1 MNSLSF
7 ALRCCFL
14 LAIVALFSSGAFAA
28 DAPKPRKIVLIAG
41 PITGHPKDAH
51 EYEKNVILL
60 KQLLDTSPTLQGK
73 ATVEIHFKG
82 WPADERTLDDADTI
96 LITSD
101 GCDRRLEDH
110 PFYVGNRMETLE
122 RQMKRGCGLAQFHWS
137 TFNPVKAHDRITQ
150 WLGGYFDYESGTAAN
165 KWRSAI
171 TTRGDWTC
179 EPHATHPITR
189 GVKPFKLKEEFY
201 HHIRFLDDDPRLAPI
216 ITVGKSDKHEWT
228 VGWAVERADTGR
240 GFGFTGGHFYE
251 NWWNEDF
258 RRMIVN
264 AIAWTAKIEIP
275 PQGIETAIE
284 KRFSALILTGHN
296 HPAHDWS
303 SVTASLIGILELDPY
318 AIVHVTENPEELAT
332 DKLKNYDLLVLNY
345 CNWDRGG
352 LSDAAKKGFTDFV
365 ENGGGLSVI
374 HFANGAFNATLP
386 AKDSEWPAFRKMVRR
401 TWMHGEGRSGHD
413 NFGPFKV
420 EIAKVDHPIT
430 RGLATF
436 DTIDELYFRQE
447 GDAAIEPLATAKSKV
462 TGKDE
467 PMAWA
472 HEQGKGRVFQT
483 VLGHDA
489 ISIRAAGALIR
500 RGSVWAAR
508 RENISFD
515 PPVAIAE
522 KLMFRSGSQW
532 KPVSPTR
539 APAAS
544 VESAKPQAAGVASLD
559 KAFGKA
565 LAGGLVVEGKDEFR
579 SPPITVECWALVKS
593 KGGFNILVAS
603 EPKDSPTH
611 WELYTYAGSGV
622 LSAYLP
628 GTKEGEIK
636 SEADITDGKWH
647 HVAFVYEAARVR
659 LYVDGKLVKDQAI
672 ARGDGKP
679 LGGALALGRL
689 VEGTVGLDGA
699 VDDVRIRRGAVE
711 VKEVVKKPVAKDE
724 NTIGLWDFETIAA
737 VDSAKPQAAGV
748 LPATKVDMADKEVNP
763 SLQKEADWVDDRWSK
778 TDYGSLFSC
787 SMRVG
792 NRDVP
797 KAMVIRVGENNDGAV
812 CFDAS
817 NLTVQG
823 SWTGD
828 MVKINPGRYGLIR
841 GPQPGGKIAF
851 SPPKNLG
858 WLEQKSE
865 SLRYRGLHM
874 NGKRVVLSYEV
885 AGAAVLES
893 PWAQSGDGFVAFS
906 RSFEFAPC
914 KVERR
919 LALADDSVSIVLV
932 GPTHK
937 CSIDRAKGVSSLII
951 GASEEVQRIKVL
963 MAAGD
968 TVPAKFEAIA
978 ARSDPAEN
986 LSDLAKPAAPRWAD
1000 VLTTK
1005 GQVSAVAAPYVVDTI
1020 TVPFENPWKS
1030 LLFLAGHDFLPDG
1043 RAIVASIHGDIW
1055 LVTGINDKLEKITW
1069 RRFATGLYQPM
1080 GVKILGNRIYILGRD
1095 QITQLHDRNNDG
1107 EADHY
1112 ECFSNL
1118 INTSMGGHDYA
1129 ACLETDRAGNFHYID
1144 PRGVHRISADGRRIE
1159 TLATGFRNPNGMSVG
1174 PTDEITAAPQ
1184 EGNWTPSSLI
1194 ALIKPGAK
1202 EPYFGFGGPR
1212 ITPDRPLGYD
1222 LPLLFVPHHVDNSSG
1237 GQVWVTSDKWG
1248 PLKGQMLNLSF
1259 GMCTAHLVLRDE
1271 AGPQPQGLIVPLKIR
1286 CSSGI
1291 MRGRFSP
1298 HDGQLYVSGLRGWQ
1312 TNAVHDGCFQ
1322 RIRYTGKKVNLPIA
1336 WRAEQGALVLTFAEP
1351 LDREL
1356 AEDPAGYAVEQWN
1369 YQYTGNYGSKEYSA
1383 NHPGVEGHDA
1393 VKVKSAKLSS
1403 DGKSVRL
1410 SLPDLKPVQQFKVK
1424 YDLESA
1430 DGQTV
1435 RGEAFGTIHELRK

>member
-1 MNSLSF
+1 MNSFFL

-14 LAIVALFSSGAFAA
+14 LAVLAYFSPSAFA

-51 EYEKNVILL
+51 EYEKNIILL
-60 KQLLDTSPTLQGK
+60 KQLIDTSQALQGK
-73 ATVEIHFKG
+73 VNVELHFKG
-82 WPADERTLDDADTI
+82 WPADEKTLDDADTI

-101 GCDRRLEDH
+101 GGDHRLENH
-110 PFYVGNRMETLE
+110 PFYVGNRMEILE
-122 RQMKRGCGLAQFHWS
+122 RQMKRGCGLVQFHWS
-137 TFNPVKAHDRITQ
+137 TFNPVKAHDKITQ
-150 WLGGYFDYESGTAAN
+150 WLGGYFDYESGPPPR

-179 EPHATHPITR
+179 EPHATHPIGR
-189 GVKPFKLKEEFY
+189 GVTPFKLKEEFY
-201 HHIRFLDDDPRLAPI
+201 HHIRFNDDDARLVPI
-216 ITVGKSDKHEWT
+216 VTIGKSDKQEWT
-228 VGWAVERADTGR
+228 VGWAVERADGGR

-258 RRMIVN
+258 RKLIVN
-264 AIAWTAKIEIP
+264 AVAWTAKVGIP
-275 PQGIETAIE
+275 ADGIETRME
-284 KRFSALILTGHN
+284 KRFNALILTGHN

-303 SVTASLIGILELDPY
+303 SVTAALVGILELDPY
-318 AIVHVTENPEELAT
+318 AVVHVTENPEDLAT
-332 DKLKNYDLLVLNY
+332 DKLNNYDLLVLNY

-352 LSDAAKKGFTDFV
+352 LSAAAKKGFTDFV

-386 AKDSEWPAFRKMVRR
+386 AKDSEWPEFRKMVRR
-401 TWMHGEGRSGHD
+401 TWMHGNGRSGHD

-420 EIAKVDHPIT
+420 EITKVDHPIT
-430 RGLATF
+430 RGLASFETV
-436 DTIDELYFRQE
+436 DELYFRQE

-489 ISIRAAGALIR
+489 KSIRAAGALIR
-500 RGSVWAAR
+500 RGSVWAAG
-508 RENISFD
+508 RENVGFD
-515 PPVAIAE
+515 PPVGITE
-522 KLMFRSGSQW
+522 NLLFRSGSQW
-532 KPVSPTR
+532 KPG
-539 APAAS
+539 AAAG
-544 VESAKPQAAGVASLD
+544 AKGAAVVGATPQAAEASLD
-559 KAFGKA
+559 ASFGKS
-565 LAGGLVVEGKDEFR
+565 LAGGLVVDGKDEFR
-579 SPPITVECWALVKS
+579 TPPMTVECWALVKS

-622 LSAYLP
+622 VSAYLP

-636 SEADITDGKWH
+636 SSIDICDGKWH
-647 HVAFVYEAARVR
+647 HISFIYEAARVR
-659 LYVDGKLVKDQAI
+659 LYVDGKLAKDQTI
-672 ARGDGKP
+672 TRTEGKS
-679 LGGALALGRL
+679 LGGGLAFGRL
-689 VEGTVGLDGA
+689 VEGTIGLDGA
-699 VDDVRIRRGAVE
+699 VDDVHIRRGVFEAQE
-711 VKEVVKKPVAKDE
+711 MPKKPAVKAEK
-724 NTIGLWDFETIAA
+724 TLGLWDFEMIAA
-737 VDSAKPQAAGV
+737 VVGATPQAAV
-748 LPATKVDMADKEVNP
+748 LPATKRDMVDRDVNP
-763 SLQKEADWVDDRWSK
+763 SLQKEPDWVDDRWSK

-797 KAMVIRVGENNDGAV
+797 KAMVIRVGEKDEAAV
-812 CFDAS
+812 CFDAQ
-817 NLTVQG
+817 NLIVQG
-823 SWTGD
+823 AWTGD

-841 GPQPGGKIAF
+841 GPQPGGKVLF
-851 SPPKNLG
+851 SPPKNTG
-858 WLEQKSE
+858 WHEQKSE
-865 SLRYRGLHM
+865 SLRYRGLYM

-885 AGAAVLES
+885 AGAAVLDS
-893 PWAQSGDGFVAFS
+893 PWAESGDGSVAFT
-906 RSFEFAPC
+906 RTFEFAPC

-919 LALADDSVSIVLV
+919 IALADDSVHMLLV
-932 GPTHK
+932 GPREK
-937 CSIDRAKGVSSLII
+937 CSIDRAKGVTSLII
-951 GASEEVQRIKVL
+951 GASEQMQRVKVL
-963 MAAGD
+963 IPPAGAD
-968 TVPAKFEAIA
+968 ATTLELLLVRSAPAQDLTKLSAPAK
-978 ARSDPAEN
+978 
-986 LSDLAKPAAPRWAD
+986 PRWSEA
-1000 VLTTK
+1000 LTTK
-1005 GQVSAVAAPYVVDTI
+1005 GHISAASGPYVVDTI

-1043 RAIVASIHGDIW
+1043 RAVVASIHGDIW
-1055 LVTGINDKLEKITW
+1055 LVSGIDDKLEKITW
-1069 RRFATGLYQPM
+1069 RRFATGLYQPL
-1080 GVKILGNRIYILGRD
+1080 GVKIIDDRIYILGRD
-1095 QITQLHDRNNDG
+1095 QFTQLHDRNNDG
-1107 EADHY
+1107 EADYY
-1112 ECFSNL
+1112 ENFSNL
-1118 INTSMGGHDYA
+1118 IHTSMGGHDYA
-1129 ACLETDRAGNFHYID
+1129 TCLETDRAGNFHYID
-1144 PRGVHRISADGRRIE
+1144 PRGVQRISADGRKIE
-1159 TLATGFRNPNGMSVG
+1159 TIATGFRNPNGMSVG
-1174 PTDEITAAPQ
+1174 PNDEITAAPQ

-1202 EPYFGFGGPR
+1202 DPYFGYGGPR

-1248 PLKGQMLNLSF
+1248 PLQGQMLNLSF
-1259 GMCTAHLVLRDE
+1259 GMSTAQLVLRDE
-1271 AGPQPQGLIVPLKIR
+1271 AGPQAQGLMVPLKIR

-1298 HDGQLYVSGLRGWQ
+1298 HDGQLYVTGLRGWQ

-1322 RIRYTGKKVNLPIA
+1322 RIRYTGKKVHLPIA
-1336 WRAEQGALVLTFAEP
+1336 WKAEQGALVLTFAHA

-1356 AEDPAGYAVEQWN
+1356 AEDPAGYSVEQWN

-1393 VKVKSAKLSS
+1393 VKVKAAKLSS
-1403 DGKSVRL
+1403 DGKTLRIE
-1410 SLPDLKPVQQFKVK
+1410 LPDLKAVQQFKVK

-1430 DGQTV
+1430 DGETI